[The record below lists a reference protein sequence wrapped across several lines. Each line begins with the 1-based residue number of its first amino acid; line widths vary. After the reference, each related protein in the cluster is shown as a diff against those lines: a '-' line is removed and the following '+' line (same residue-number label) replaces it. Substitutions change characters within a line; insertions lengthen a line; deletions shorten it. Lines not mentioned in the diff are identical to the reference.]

1 MFGLFR
7 FLCFVSSI
15 YTEKCIVSN
24 FFPIKKKTQ
33 EKVCLYL
40 QNMRSLSDTEK
51 NYCIIA
57 KNIQYI
63 KRLEKMNFKKRV

>member
-1 MFGLFR
+1 MYCFKFF
-7 FLCFVSSI
+7 FLL
-15 YTEKCIVSN
+15 
-24 FFPIKKKTQ
+24 KKKTQ

-63 KRLEKMNFKKRV
+63 KRLEKMNFKKKGLKFFIDIYNV